1 MSNTASHTH
10 EQFAAAAFSLQSGI
24 FDRIY
29 AGNTIIDYKRQ
40 RVREHTMK
48 YLPAESSILELNSG
62 TGEDAIF
69 FAGKGH
75 HIHATDIS
83 EGMQLILKQKVA
95 EQGFQDKIS
104 TELCSFT
111 QLDLLQNK
119 GPYDLIFSN
128 FGGLN
133 CTGDLEK
140 VLNSLEDLVKPGG
153 QITLVIISTFC
164 LWETLILFKGKFK
177 TATRRFFSGKGR
189 NANIEGLSFTCWYY
203 DAGFIQQK
211 MKRKFDV
218 ISVEGLCSIV
228 PPSYIEGF
236 AEKYSRTFSFL
247 SRMENKLK
255 HLWPIRSFGD
265 YFIISLRR
273 KLL

>member
-1 MSNTASHTH
+1 MRITASHTH
-10 EQFAAAAFSLQSGI
+10 EQFAADAFSLQSGI

-29 AGNTIIDYKRQ
+29 AGNAIIDYKRQ
-40 RVREHTMK
+40 RVREHTLQ
-48 YLPAESSILELNSG
+48 YLPQESSILELNSG
-62 TGEDAIF
+62 TGDDAIF
-69 FAGKGH
+69 FAAKGH

-83 EGMQLILKQKVA
+83 EGMQLILKQKVT
-95 EQGFQDKIS
+95 ERGFQNKIS

-111 QLDLLQNK
+111 QLDQLQNK

-133 CTGDLEK
+133 CTGDLDK
-140 VLNSLEDLVKPGG
+140 VLDSLEGLVKPGG

-164 LWETLILFKGKFK
+164 LWETLLLFKGKFK
-177 TATRRFFSGKGR
+177 TATRRFFSVKGR
-189 NANIEGLSFTCWYY
+189 KANIEGTSFTCWYY
-203 DAGFIQQK
+203 DAGYIQQK
-211 MKRKFDV
+211 MKKRFDV
-218 ISVEGLCSIV
+218 IGVEGLCSIV

-236 AEKYSRTFSFL
+236 AEKHPKIFSL
-247 SRMENKLK
+247 LIRLENKLK
-255 HLWPIRSFGD
+255 ELWPIRSCGD

>member
-29 AGNTIIDYKRQ
+29 TGNAIIEYKRQ

-48 YLPAESSILELNSG
+48 YLPEESSILELNSG
-62 TGEDAIF
+62 TGDDAIF

-75 HIHATDIS
+75 HVHATDIS

-95 EQGFQDKIS
+95 EQGFQNKIS

-164 LWETLILFKGKFK
+164 LWETLLLFKGKFK

-189 NANIEGLSFTCWYY
+189 NANIEGLNFTCWYY

-228 PPSYIEGF
+228 PPSYIEGV

-255 HLWPIRSFGD
+255 HLWPIRSLGD

>member
-29 AGNTIIDYKRQ
+29 TGNAIIEYKRQ

-48 YLPAESSILELNSG
+48 YLPEESSILELNSG
-62 TGEDAIF
+62 TGDDAIF

-75 HIHATDIS
+75 LVHATDIS

-95 EQGFQDKIS
+95 EQGFQNKIS

-164 LWETLILFKGKFK
+164 LWETLLLFKGKFK

-189 NANIEGLSFTCWYY
+189 NANIEGLNFTCWYY

-255 HLWPIRSFGD
+255 HLWPIRSLGD

>member
-29 AGNTIIDYKRQ
+29 TGNAIIEYKRQ

-48 YLPAESSILELNSG
+48 YLPEESSILELNSG
-62 TGEDAIF
+62 TGDDAIF

-75 HIHATDIS
+75 LVHATDIS

-95 EQGFQDKIS
+95 EQGFQNKIS

-133 CTGDLEK
+133 CTGDLGK

-164 LWETLILFKGKFK
+164 LWETLLLFKGKFK

-189 NANIEGLSFTCWYY
+189 NANIEGLNFTCWYY

-255 HLWPIRSFGD
+255 HLWPIRSLGD

>member
-29 AGNTIIDYKRQ
+29 TGNAIIEYKRQ

-48 YLPAESSILELNSG
+48 YLPEESSILELNSG
-62 TGEDAIF
+62 TGDDAIF

-75 HIHATDIS
+75 HVHATDIS

-95 EQGFQDKIS
+95 EQGFQNKIS

-164 LWETLILFKGKFK
+164 LWETLLLFKGKFK

-189 NANIEGLSFTCWYY
+189 NANIEGLNFTCWYY

-255 HLWPIRSFGD
+255 HLWPIRSLGD